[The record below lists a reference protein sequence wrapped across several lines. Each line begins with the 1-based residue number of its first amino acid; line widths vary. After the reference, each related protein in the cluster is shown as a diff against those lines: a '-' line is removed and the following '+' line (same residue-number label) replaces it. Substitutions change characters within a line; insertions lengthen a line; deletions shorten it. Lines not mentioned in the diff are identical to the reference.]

1 MEKNI
6 VKLIK
11 NIFRLENELYYEIT
25 EMKMN
30 GINDKQ
36 LKEEFG
42 EDVIKNYNQKVKIII
57 NSLKKNTTTYKLSLV
72 YWIKCKKSCK

>member
-42 EDVIKNYNQKVKIII
+42 EDVIKNYNQKVKII
-57 NSLKKNTTTYKLSLV
+57 S
-72 YWIKCKKSCK
+72 